1 MIQIPPFT
9 RVACA
14 VEHILPYWMN
24 FERVKLYTIF
34 NLSQK
39 SNFQY
44 RFDFLKSTEFSLK
57 KKVKNQNFSHRRSKK
72 SPPKNHFHATMLIK
86 GFAIVA
92 RVPNSPNFLFKK
104 IN

>member
-14 VEHILPYWMN
+14 VEHISPYLMN

-44 RFDFLKSTEFSLK
+44 RFDF
-57 KKVKNQNFSHRRSKK
+57 
-72 SPPKNHFHATMLIK
+72 
-86 GFAIVA
+86 
-92 RVPNSPNFLFKK
+92 
-104 IN
+104 